1 MIRVLITGITGFVGS
16 HMADLLLK
24 DPNVKLF
31 GTRRWSSRMGL
42 LQHIPEIEKQIE
54 LITCNI
60 LDPVSVSEAVESIR
74 PDWIFHF
81 AAESYVAPSWN
92 MPHIYFNTNI
102 NGTLNF
108 LEALRKQG
116 LTSTRFHVAGSGEE
130 YGLVHESEAPITEK
144 SELRPVNPYAVSKV
158 AQDLLCYEHHKS
170 YGLHVVRTRAFNHE
184 GPRRDKVFA
193 LPTFA
198 YQIARI
204 ERELQEPV
212 IKVGNIS
219 ARRNWTDVR
228 DMVKAYK
235 LAVEKCDPGELY
247 LIGSDRVLT
256 VKECLDKLIG
266 MSKRSGEIRIE
277 EDPSRVRP
285 TEVPLLVGKYDKFA
299 SKTGWKPET
308 AFEQTLED
316 TLNYWRAI
324 VKQES
329 SPVSAAA
336 T

>member
-1 MIRVLITGITGFVGS
+1 
-16 HMADLLLK
+16 MADLLMK
-24 DPNVKLF
+24 DPQIELF
-31 GTRRWSSRMGL
+31 GTRRWSSRMDL
-42 LQHIPEIEKQIE
+42 LAHIGE
-54 LITCNI
+54 LENKIRMVTCNI
-60 LDPVSVSEAVESIR
+60 LDPVSVQETVEAVK

-92 MPHIYFNTNI
+92 MPHVYFNTNL

-108 LEALRKQG
+108 LEALRKLKMTQ
-116 LTSTRFHVAGSGEE
+116 TRFHVAGSGEE
-130 YGLVHESEAPITEK
+130 YGLVHEDETPITEK

-204 ERELQEPV
+204 ERDLQEPV

-228 DMVKAYK
+228 DMVKAYR
-235 LAVEKCDPGELY
+235 LAVEKCLPGELY

-256 VKECLDKLIG
+256 VKECLDKLVT
-266 MSKRSGEIRIE
+266 MSKCAADIKIE
-277 EDPSRVRP
+277 EDASRVRP
-285 TEVPLLVGKYDKFA
+285 TEVPLLVGRYEKFVDT
-299 SKTGWKPET
+299 TGWKPEI

-316 TLNYWRAI
+316 TLNYWRA
-324 VKQES
+324 VVSRES
-329 SPVSAAA
+329 SAVPARTNS
-336 T
+336 